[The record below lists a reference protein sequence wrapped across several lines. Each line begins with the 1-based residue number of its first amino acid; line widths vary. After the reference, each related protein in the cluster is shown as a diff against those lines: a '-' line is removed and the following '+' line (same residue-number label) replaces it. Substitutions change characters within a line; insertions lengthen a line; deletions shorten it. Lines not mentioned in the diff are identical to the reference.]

1 MKYRTKQI
9 FHRVWAF
16 TCKDRRHVIKSLA
29 YLILTIHTFGHFQA
43 VAYIILLVLSVAEKK
58 WLK

>member
-1 MKYRTKQI
+1 M
-9 FHRVWAF
+9 
-16 TCKDRRHVIKSLA
+16 IKSLA